1 MEEEKKTEKTS
12 DASTTGTGDPL
23 PTRDQLFQALMPVQ
37 DPEIHIGIVDLGL
50 IYDVEVSE
58 SKDKPG
64 QANVVVKMTLTT
76 PACPY
81 GEMLIAQAQKA
92 VSDFPNVNDAKIDLV
107 WEPPWDPREMASD
120 FAKDQLGI
128 W

>member
-1 MEEEKKTEKTS
+1 MTEGEKAINDS
-12 DASTTGTGDPL
+12 DGAPL
-23 PTRDQLFQALMPVQ
+23 PTRDQLYEALMPVQ
-37 DPEIHIGIVDLGL
+37 DPEIRIGIVDLGL
-50 IYDVEVSE
+50 IYDIEVNE
-58 SKDKPG
+58 NKEKPG
-64 QANVVVKMTLTT
+64 KADVVIKMTLTT

-81 GEMLIAQAQKA
+81 GEMLIAQTHKA
-92 VSDFPNVNDAKIDLV
+92 VTDFPNVYDAKIDLV